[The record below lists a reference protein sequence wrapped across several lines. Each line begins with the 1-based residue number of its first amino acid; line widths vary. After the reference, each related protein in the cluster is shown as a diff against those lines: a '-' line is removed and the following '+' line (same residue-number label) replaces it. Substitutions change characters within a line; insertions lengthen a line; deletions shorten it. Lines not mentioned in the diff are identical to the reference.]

1 MSIQHFSI
9 DNSISVLRFQPNF
22 GFGGGQ
28 NPNQRVGGPRP
39 GFNPQQQQQFG
50 GFQNRPQQ
58 GFQQRPQ
65 QGFQQRPQQGIVY
78 FAYIQ
83 SISTNVL
90 KDSNKEND

>member
-28 NPNQRVGGPRP
+28 NPNQRFGGRP

-50 GFQNRPQQ
+50 GRPGFNPHQ

-78 FAYIQ
+78 FAFI
-83 SISTNVL
+83 
-90 KDSNKEND
+90 